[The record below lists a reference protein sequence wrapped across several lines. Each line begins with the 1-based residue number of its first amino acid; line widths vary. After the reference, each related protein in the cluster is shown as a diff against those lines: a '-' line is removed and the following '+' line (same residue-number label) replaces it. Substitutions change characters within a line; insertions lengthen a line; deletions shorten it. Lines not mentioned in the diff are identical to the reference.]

1 MLDLWELSGRGD
13 CRFSTFRGARGWRS
27 TTRASRSLF
36 TRCRLATR
44 RRFGSAARARCRS
57 SKTASTLSAICGR
70 LRSILSESSRTARHS
85 SAGRSQKRSRT
96 SSINGPIVSLF
107 PRSFPISCATSS
119 IASTA
124 PDAAHLRNQIEGA
137 FKKSLEQLSA
147 ERERAL
153 PAFRRKL
160 QPARKALE
168 QKKFFGGAEPTYADY
183 ILFGVLQWA
192 RVTSLEK
199 VLEPDDPLTDWF
211 ERVLDLYQGV
221 ARSERSRTDRM
232 KETAA

>member
-13 CRFSTFRGARGWRS
+13 CRFSTFAWR
-27 TTRASRSLF
+27 TRLALHHKGLSFAVHPVSVSDKAAIRFSGQGKVPILKNGEHVVCDSWTIAVYLEREFPDRPSLF
-36 TRCRLATR
+36 
-44 RRFGSAARARCRS
+44 G
-57 SKTASTLSAICGR
+57 
-70 LRSILSESSRTARHS
+70 
-85 SAGRSQKRSRT
+85 
-96 SSINGPIVSLF
+96 GPIAETLTHVFNQWTDRELI
-107 PRSFPISCATSS
+107 PALVPHLMRDVVDCVDG
-119 IASTA
+119 

-199 VLEPDDPLTDWF
+199 VLEPDDALTDWF